1 MEVIDMEEN
10 LLKLDY
16 YAFRGN
22 IPEPSFMRNGY
33 AIWTTGLK
41 DLNNPKS
48 TRKPNVFAK
57 K

>member
-1 MEVIDMEEN
+1 MAEN

-41 DLNNPKS
+41 DLNSSDPV
-48 TRKPNVFAK
+48 RKPNVFAK